1 MNIVGALA
9 GRLADAI
16 AAPGR
21 RRATH
26 DDVQTLRAELAAERE
41 RSAALARELEEARR
55 LPAEDPAMGEIF
67 GGDFKL
73 TPILER
79 PAVAMALID
88 RIFSR
93 MTGAE
98 ILASGRAYHR
108 SAPGCA

>member
-1 MNIVGALA
+1 MNIVVALA
-9 GRLADAI
+9 ARLADAI

-26 DDVQTLRAELAAERE
+26 GGVQTLRAELAAERE

-79 PAVAMALID
+79 PAGPMALTD

-93 MTGAE
+93 LTGAG
-98 ILASGRAYHR
+98 IRAWGR
-108 SAPGCA
+108 